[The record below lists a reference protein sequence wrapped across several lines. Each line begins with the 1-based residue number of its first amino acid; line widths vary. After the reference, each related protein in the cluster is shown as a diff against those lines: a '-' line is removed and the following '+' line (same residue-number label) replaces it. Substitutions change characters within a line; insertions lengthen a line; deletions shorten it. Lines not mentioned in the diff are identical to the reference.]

1 VKRSSYW
8 IYSFGNGAILPAATN
23 DLDLIRPTPGALATK
38 PGHQAFGIRQ
48 ISPKTESGLRVVRFC
63 VYNGIIMTNEAL
75 QNSFQYLALQTT
87 QSLSLLLPKILGAL
101 TALVVGVILA
111 KMVRSIV
118 KKVLKAI
125 NFAGFVNKTPL
136 QLAFEQE
143 NLGDRIVFTISN
155 LFYWLTMLVIIH
167 TIVSI
172 LGLGSISIVLEKI
185 LGYIPNVISAMFI
198 LLFGVLVA
206 GWVESLVKGAIRTID
221 PKTGRL
227 LGKVSGYFV
236 ITLTAMTAFSEL
248 GIAAEFLTIVF
259 IGFVAMLSLGFGLA
273 IGLGGKTLVEKILN
287 DLYEKNVTNNIEDK
301 PKKK

>member
-1 VKRSSYW
+1 
-8 IYSFGNGAILPAATN
+8 
-23 DLDLIRPTPGALATK
+23 
-38 PGHQAFGIRQ
+38 
-48 ISPKTESGLRVVRFC
+48 
-63 VYNGIIMTNEAL
+63 MNETI
-75 QNSFQYLALQTT
+75 QSSFQFLANQTM
-87 QSLSLLLPKILGAL
+87 QSMSLLLPKILGAF

-111 KMVRSIV
+111 KLVRSLIR
-118 KKVLKAI
+118 KILKTI

-136 QLAFEQE
+136 QLAFEGSNIGE
-143 NLGDRIVFTISN
+143 RIVFTVSN
-155 LFYWLTMLVIIH
+155 LFYWLTMLVVIH

-172 LGLGSISIVLEKI
+172 LGLGSLTVILEKI

-198 LLFGVLVA
+198 MLFGVLVA
-206 GWVESLVKGAIRTID
+206 GWVESLVKGAIKTIE

-273 IGLGGKTLVEKILN
+273 IGLGGKDLVGKILN
-287 DLYEKNVTNNIEDK
+287 DLYDKQTMINNMEDK
-301 PKKK
+301 KNSKKK

>member
-1 VKRSSYW
+1 M
-8 IYSFGNGAILPAATN
+8 NETL
-23 DLDLIRPTPGALATK
+23 
-38 PGHQAFGIRQ
+38 Q
-48 ISPKTESGLRVVRFC
+48 ESLNF
-63 VYNGIIMTNEAL
+63 
-75 QNSFQYLALQTT
+75 LALQTT

-111 KMVRSIV
+111 KMVRSVV
-118 KKVLKAI
+118 KKVLKTI
-125 NFAGFVNKTPL
+125 NFASFVNKTPL
-136 QLAFEQE
+136 QLAFEGANIGE
-143 NLGDRIVFTISN
+143 RISFTISN

-172 LGLGSISIVLEKI
+172 LGLGSITLVLEKI

-206 GWVESLVKGAIRTID
+206 GWVESLVKGAIKTID

-227 LGKVSGYFV
+227 LGKVSSYFV

-248 GIAAEFLTIVF
+248 GIAAEFLTTVF

-273 IGLGGKTLVEKILN
+273 IGLGGKDLVGKILN
-287 DLYEKNVTNNIEDK
+287 DLYDKQVMINQTEDK
-301 PKKK
+301 KEKSKKK

>member
-1 VKRSSYW
+1 M
-8 IYSFGNGAILPAATN
+8 NETL
-23 DLDLIRPTPGALATK
+23 
-38 PGHQAFGIRQ
+38 Q
-48 ISPKTESGLRVVRFC
+48 ESLNF
-63 VYNGIIMTNEAL
+63 
-75 QNSFQYLALQTT
+75 LALQTS

-111 KMVRSIV
+111 KMVKGVV
-118 KKVLKAI
+118 KKVLKTI
-125 NFAGFVNKTPL
+125 NFASFVNKTPL
-136 QLAFEQE
+136 QLAFE
-143 NLGDRIVFTISN
+143 GDNIRERIVFTISN

-172 LGLGSISIVLEKI
+172 LGLGSITVVLEKI

-206 GWVESLVKGAIRTID
+206 GWVESLVKGAIKTIE

-227 LGKVSGYFV
+227 LGKVSSYFV

-259 IGFVAMLSLGFGLA
+259 IGFIAMLSLGFGLA
-273 IGLGGKTLVEKILN
+273 IGLGGKDLVGKILN
-287 DLYEKNVTNNIEDK
+287 DLYDKQTMINQAEDK
-301 PKKK
+301 KEKSKKK

>member
-1 VKRSSYW
+1 MNETFQSS
-8 IYSFGNGAILPAATN
+8 FQF
-23 DLDLIRPTPGALATK
+23 LAT
-38 PGHQAFGIRQ
+38 
-48 ISPKTESGLRVVRFC
+48 
-63 VYNGIIMTNEAL
+63 
-75 QNSFQYLALQTT
+75 QTM

-111 KMVRSIV
+111 KVV
-118 KKVLKAI
+118 KGLVKRVLKTI
-125 NFAGFVNKTPL
+125 NFAGFINKTPL
-136 QLAFEQE
+136 QLAFEGSNIGE
-143 NLGDRIVFTISN
+143 RIVFTISN

-172 LGLGSISIVLEKI
+172 LGLGSITIILERI

-206 GWVESLVKGAIRTID
+206 GWVESLVKGAIKTIE

-236 ITLTAMTAFSEL
+236 ITLTTMTAFSEL

-273 IGLGGKTLVEKILN
+273 IGLGGKDLVGKILN
-287 DLYEKNVTNNIEDK
+287 DLYDKQTILNTEEDK
-301 PKKK
+301 KENSKKK